1 MNKIEEVDDKSRT
14 ITTQAGVI
22 LETLIN
28 AAAEKNLLLENLY
41 KNIEDIINSNNSTY
55 KFSLNHKNSYLIS
68 FIYENS
74 TVLKREDDYDE
85 IVLKISCNK
94 EEYNKINNKLNQS

>member
-1 MNKIEEVDDKSRT
+1 MIS
-14 ITTQAGVI
+14 
-22 LETLIN
+22 
-28 AAAEKNLLLENLY
+28 AEKNLLLEDLY
-41 KNIEDIINSNNSTY
+41 EKIGDIINSNNSTY
-55 KFSLNHKNSYLIS
+55 KFSLNHKNSHLIS

-94 EEYNKINNKLNQS
+94 EEYSKIKNKLNLF